1 MLVLYEKMMWEEEER
16 EKYQLEKE
24 VLCNTLEEI
33 DILNN
38 GVK

>member
-24 VLCNTLEEI
+24 VLWNTLEEI